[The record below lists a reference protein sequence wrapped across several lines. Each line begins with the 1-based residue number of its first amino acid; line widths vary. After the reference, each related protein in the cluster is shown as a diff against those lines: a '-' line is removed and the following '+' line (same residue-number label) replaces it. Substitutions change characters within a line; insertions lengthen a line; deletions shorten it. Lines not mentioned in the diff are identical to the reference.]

1 MNKFSENLI
10 ARFGRT
16 VAILK
21 PIKNI
26 KTTKTIIYTRPIVF
40 TLSLTVVPIVV
51 QAAAYQTYVIHT
63 YGGRRYYQPFVSS

>member
-16 VAILK
+16 VTILNTV
-21 PIKNI
+21 KNI
-26 KTTKTIIYTRPIVF
+26 KTAKTISYARPIAF

-51 QAAAYQTYVIHT
+51 QAAVYQTYDIHT
-63 YGGRRYYQPFVSS
+63 